1 MNAQMITNIH
11 EDIVNVL
18 LGKLERNPRS
28 IIITYSDLCKEID
41 NQTDSR
47 NVASYLGDISCWC
60 AEIGAPMLSAVVI
73 NNKSNR
79 PGKGFFRLY
88 SEIYEENVKAAD
100 EERVFI
106 EEYKK
111 IIKYDHWDDLKLYLG
126 I

>member
-1 MNAQMITNIH
+1 
-11 EDIVNVL
+11 
-18 LGKLERNPRS
+18 
-28 IIITYSDLCKEID
+28 
-41 NQTDSR
+41 
-47 NVASYLGDISCWC
+47 
-60 AEIGAPMLSAVVI
+60 MLSAVVI

-111 IIKYDHWDDLKLYLG
+111 IIKYDHWDDLKQLYSKTVTKCN
-126 I
+126 IFFYT